1 MRLEWFET
9 VEAGSLKQLAPQG
22 ERLVRVPA
30 FVLAEAG
37 QPTSLIVPPG
47 AGVRL
52 RVTVE
57 IAGTSIHA
65 LVPTAILERGTDF
78 IRYACTRR

>member
-1 MRLEWFET
+1 MRLEWFEP
-9 VEAGSLKQLAPQG
+9 VEAASLKQLAPQG

-30 FVLAEAG
+30 FVLTENG